1 LIKVMLCQTG
11 DVSDLKRQGFVCE
24 PKYDGTR
31 CVVIKEKG
39 EVTLQNRHGIPY
51 TVRLPEIV
59 DAAKAIP
66 GSFIIDGEVLYV
78 NPETGREEFTGS
90 QRRCSTQFPDV
101 LLRRQYPVVF
111 KVFDVIKLGSEYVV
125 DKPYWKRKTLLRGLV
140 KDSGIIQFVPY
151 KRDVE
156 KAWNEVVADGTEGLI
171 LKDFNSRYALGERS
185 WSWLK
190 VKNWRNEECEVVGYT
205 PGKNSRSGFFGALV
219 LAKDGKFRGCVGSGF
234 NDCELLK
241 VRDILRD
248 SPKMPK
254 LFPDSVVGESYTA
267 VKTGLRVLVQY
278 YQVNPSGVLRHPVF
292 LKTL

>member
-1 LIKVMLCQTG
+1 MIKPMLCQTG
-11 DVSDLKRQGFVCE
+11 DISDLKRQGFVAE

-31 CVVIKEKG
+31 CLVIKEKG
-39 EVTLQNRHGIPY
+39 EVTLQNRHGVIY

-66 GSFIIDGEVLYV
+66 GSFIIDGEILYV
-78 NPETGREEFTGS
+78 NPETGREEFTPC
-90 QRRCSTQFPDV
+90 QRRCSTQFPDL
-101 LLRRQYPVVF
+101 LLRRRYPIVF
-111 KVFDVIKLGSEYVV
+111 KAFDIIKLGEYVV
-125 DKPYWKRKTLLRGLV
+125 DKPYWKRKTLLRGLIR
-140 KDSGIIQFVPY
+140 KLDTIQFVPY

-156 KAWNEVVADGTEGLI
+156 KAWREVVEQQKEGLI

-190 VKNWRNEECEVVGYT
+190 VKHWRVEECEVAGWT
-205 PGKNSRSGFFGALV
+205 LGKDSRSGFFGSLV
-219 LAKDGKFRGCVGSGF
+219 LAKDGMFRGCVGSGF
-234 NDCELLK
+234 SNYELLK
-241 VRDILRD
+241 IRDILRD
-248 SPKMPK
+248 SLKMPK
-254 LFPDSVVGESYTA
+254 PFPDSVVGESYTA